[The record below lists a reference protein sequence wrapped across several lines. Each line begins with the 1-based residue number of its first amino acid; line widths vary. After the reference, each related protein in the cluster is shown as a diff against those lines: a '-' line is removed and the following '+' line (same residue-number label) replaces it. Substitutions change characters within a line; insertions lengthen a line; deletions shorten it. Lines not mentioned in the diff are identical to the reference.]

1 MTAADSAGRL
11 RDAVVRVRATARR
24 ASAGFFADQA
34 PQSAAAISY
43 YALLSLFPLAILM
56 VTAFSLVAD
65 DAVARARVIDL
76 VLTNVPLREE
86 QGRRELE
93 ELLVS
98 ATAESGGFGVAGA
111 LGLLFAAGGVMGP
124 CARRST
130 ARGASKI
137 RGRSPR
143 PRPSTCCSCSSSGRS
158 SPSRSP

>member
-1 MTAADSAGRL
+1 
-11 RDAVVRVRATARR
+11 
-24 ASAGFFADQA
+24 
-34 PQSAAAISY
+34 
-43 YALLSLFPLAILM
+43 M

-111 LGLLFAAGGVMGP
+111 FGLLFAAGGVMGTVRKALKRAWGVEDP
-124 CARRST
+124 RPLAQAKAIDLLLVLLIGAIVAVSFALTIAARLTATLSAQLEQWLGPAGSSVGRLVLTLGPVVPALVPSRS
-130 ARGASKI
+130 
-137 RGRSPR
+137 SPR
-143 PRPSTCCSCSSSGRS
+143 P
-158 SPSRSP
+158 